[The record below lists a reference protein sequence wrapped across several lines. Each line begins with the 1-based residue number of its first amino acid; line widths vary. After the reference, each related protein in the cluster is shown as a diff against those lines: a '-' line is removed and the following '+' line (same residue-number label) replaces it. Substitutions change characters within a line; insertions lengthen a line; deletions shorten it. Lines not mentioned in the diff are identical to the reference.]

1 MATRFARVLD
11 DGYLDYTD
19 GYLEVTVH
27 GREFRRYTAT
37 EAEYNAAGYHRV
49 NGAYAPGCPE
59 GHHLVPTGRWKV
71 EDNECRQVFD
81 VVEDELVE
89 PQPRRWTPLTLKRG
103 AAARGW
109 WEQFRAILQSAEG
122 YEDFLM
128 CQYVAEDDPM
138 FRPIYDALC
147 GMFGKEL
154 VDAYL
159 DELPTED

>member
-1 MATRFARVLD
+1 MNKSYGNVNEEGTLVYAES
-11 DGYLDYTD
+11 
-19 GYLEVTVH
+19 EVGIELNGKTIKVH
-27 GREFRRYTAT
+27 DPSEKM
-37 EAEYNAAGYHRV
+37 YNDNGFYRV
-49 NGAYAPGCPE
+49 NDRHRPGCPE

-71 EDNECRQVFD
+71 EDNECRRVFD
-81 VVEDELVE
+81 VVEDEPVE

-103 AAARGW
+103 AAVRGW

-159 DELPTED
+159 DELPTEG